1 MSKVKDEIISPTAS
15 SKIED
20 PQKVSKSQ
28 NASFVFS
35 YDKELMQWL
44 HSNEKRVRSIFC
56 NKKLQNRLN
65 EQYQSYLA
73 SKN

>member
-35 YDKELMQWL
+35 YDKELMQ
-44 HSNEKRVRSIFC
+44 
-56 NKKLQNRLN
+56 
-65 EQYQSYLA
+65 
-73 SKN
+73 